1 MLNKMTPNE
10 GLMPREFDEKEIWE
24 VNMGKERHSVSGK
37 QAQILKDASLAG
49 KRGLVFFEG
58 FAVSLAHIVSMTR
71 KIDAEKAMEKENRL
85 KMVQAKAQEL
95 GI

>member
-1 MLNKMTPNE
+1 
-10 GLMPREFDEKEIWE
+10 
-24 VNMGKERHSVSGK
+24 
-37 QAQILKDASLAG
+37 
-49 KRGLVFFEG
+49 
-58 FAVSLAHIVSMTR
+58 VSMTR